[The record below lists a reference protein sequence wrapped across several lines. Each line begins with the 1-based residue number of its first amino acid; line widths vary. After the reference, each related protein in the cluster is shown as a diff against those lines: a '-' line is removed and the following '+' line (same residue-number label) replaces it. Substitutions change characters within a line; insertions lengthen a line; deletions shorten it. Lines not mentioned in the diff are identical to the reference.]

1 MANEKEVIGR
11 IIGIS
16 ELNVK
21 VLLFNESVKLNDIL
35 TYEDE
40 DGIRKFEVVQIDNNV
55 ASTVPFERVIGL
67 KKGGAVTLEKGGL
80 QIEYSDAILGK
91 VFSPYGDVINH
102 KELKSVKTRN
112 VYDRKLSF
120 KELNPTIPANAITIK
135 YK

>member
-67 KKGGAVTLEKGGL
+67 KKRRCCNFRKRWATNR
-80 QIEYSDAILGK
+80 IL
-91 VFSPYGDVINH
+91 
-102 KELKSVKTRN
+102 
-112 VYDRKLSF
+112 
-120 KELNPTIPANAITIK
+120 
-135 YK
+135 

>member
-40 DGIRKFEVVQIDNNV
+40 DGIRK
-55 ASTVPFERVIGL
+55 
-67 KKGGAVTLEKGGL
+67 
-80 QIEYSDAILGK
+80 
-91 VFSPYGDVINH
+91 
-102 KELKSVKTRN
+102 
-112 VYDRKLSF
+112 
-120 KELNPTIPANAITIK
+120 
-135 YK
+135 

>member
-55 ASTVPFERVIGL
+55 ASTVKYISHFRRYGF
-67 KKGGAVTLEKGGL
+67 
-80 QIEYSDAILGK
+80 ILPENDTADP
-91 VFSPYGDVINH
+91 VC
-102 KELKSVKTRN
+102 E
-112 VYDRKLSF
+112 
-120 KELNPTIPANAITIK
+120 
-135 YK
+135 

>member
-40 DGIRKFEVVQIDNNV
+40 DGIRRFEVVQIDNNV

-67 KKGGAVTLEKGGL
+67 KKEVL
-80 QIEYSDAILGK
+80 
-91 VFSPYGDVINH
+91 
-102 KELKSVKTRN
+102 
-112 VYDRKLSF
+112 
-120 KELNPTIPANAITIK
+120 
-135 YK
+135 

>member
-40 DGIRKFEVVQIDNNV
+40 DGIRKFEVV
-55 ASTVPFERVIGL
+55 
-67 KKGGAVTLEKGGL
+67 
-80 QIEYSDAILGK
+80 
-91 VFSPYGDVINH
+91 
-102 KELKSVKTRN
+102 
-112 VYDRKLSF
+112 
-120 KELNPTIPANAITIK
+120 
-135 YK
+135 